1 MAFTNAQQ
9 TARLLRGFQVNLR
22 TKLLLPLVF
31 VIAGLTD
38 APLFVVRHLVETQAQ
53 VQIEQEASNAILT
66 VQALTTSSTSRNFV
80 AISPEKCCEKASL
93 EGNVANKG
101 FGISQKYAACGN
113 WFTRLVLSLRERRL
127 SEGRPGRARIR

>member
-1 MAFTNAQQ
+1 MAFQ
-9 TARLLRGFQVNLR
+9 
-22 TKLLLPLVF
+22 F
-31 VIAGLTD
+31 VSA
-38 APLFVVRHLVETQAQ
+38 AWQRQ
-53 VQIEQEASNAILT
+53 S
-66 VQALTTSSTSRNFV
+66 LTTSSTARNFV

-113 WFTRLVLSLRERRL
+113 WLTRLVLSLRERRRL